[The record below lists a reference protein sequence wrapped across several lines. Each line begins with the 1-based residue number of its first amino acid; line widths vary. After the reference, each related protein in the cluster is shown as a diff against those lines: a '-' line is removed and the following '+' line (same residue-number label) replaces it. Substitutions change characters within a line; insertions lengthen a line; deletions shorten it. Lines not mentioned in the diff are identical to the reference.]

1 MSKKLLLGLVIVLG
15 IAAAAVL
22 YLRKQEE
29 PHEQQVAVQPEQPA
43 VVKEETK
50 EPAIRFPMPEP
61 QIEDQAAEQVVEQA
75 KPLPSL
81 DESDSDIQGALTS
94 LFGQD
99 TFMKLFIAKD
109 MIRHMVVTI
118 DNLPRHQYAVK
129 YLPTYAVAGR
139 FLASGEEESKV
150 INPENYRRYAPYIRL
165 AETVDSKAIVAVY
178 VRLYP
183 LFQQAY
189 EDLGYPSDYFN
200 DRLIDVIDHL
210 LDTPDVKD
218 PVKLVQPRVL
228 YEYADAELE
237 ALSAGQKILV
247 RMGSDN
253 ASRIKAKLRG
263 LRHELTA
270 NITGD

>member
-15 IAAAAVL
+15 IAAAVL

-29 PHEQQVAVQPEQPA
+29 PQEQQVTVQPEEPA
-43 VVKEETK
+43 LVEEETK
-50 EPAIRFPMPEP
+50 EPAIRFPLPEP
-61 QIEDQAAEQVVEQA
+61 QIEDQSAEQVVEQV

-81 DESDSDIQGALTS
+81 DESDSEIQGALTG

-109 MIRHMVVTI
+109 MIRHIVVTI

-129 YLPTYAVAGR
+129 YLPAYAVAGR
-139 FLASGEEESKV
+139 FLASGDEENKV
-150 INPENYRRYAPYIRL
+150 IAPENYQRYAPYIRL
-165 AETVDSKAIVAVY
+165 AETVDTKAIVAVY

-218 PVKLVQPRVL
+218 PVRLVQPRVL

-253 ASRIKAKLRG
+253 ANRTKAKLRG

-270 NITGD
+270 NISGD